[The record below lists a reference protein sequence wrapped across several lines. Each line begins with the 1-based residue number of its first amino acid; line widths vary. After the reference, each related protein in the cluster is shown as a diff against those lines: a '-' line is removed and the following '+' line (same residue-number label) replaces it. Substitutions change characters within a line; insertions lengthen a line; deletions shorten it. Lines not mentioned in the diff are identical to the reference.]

1 MSWTLLQDYNPE
13 QTVDS
18 FEQALS
24 WAADCL
30 GGESLCTAIILD
42 ERGNICRFQST
53 RRIVTTASKVE
64 GVATVRAVQD
74 IDLDVTTAVLM
85 MHRSEIFALEYDSAA
100 ALDLAY
106 LHAPGVAAVNEAR
119 LVESICEFFAIDMLE
134 DLTDERLEAAALD
147 VLGGFVEEIVT
158 LPLEVKIR
166 RPANG
171 QAATSNPAIQHTVWS
186 NSPSIRV
193 LSSAVKDS

>member
-1 MSWTLLQDYNPE
+1 MIIGIPLAGLLPAFFFIRMAARAVGIE
-13 QTVDS
+13 DS
-18 FEQALS
+18 S
-24 WAADCL
+24 
-30 GGESLCTAIILD
+30 
-42 ERGNICRFQST
+42 
-53 RRIVTTASKVE
+53 
-64 GVATVRAVQD
+64 RAVQD

-85 MHRSEIFALEYDSAA
+85 MHRSEIFALECDSAA

-106 LHAPGVAAVNEAR
+106 LHAPGVEAVNEAR
-119 LVESICEFFAIDMLE
+119 LVESICEFFAIDMLV

-171 QAATSNPAIQHTVWS
+171 QAATSNLAIQHTVWS
-186 NSPSIRV
+186 NSPSIRG

>member
-13 QTVDS
+13 QTADS

-24 WAADCL
+24 WATDCL
-30 GGESLCTAIILD
+30 RGESLCTAIILD
-42 ERGNICRFQST
+42 ERGNICRFQTT

-85 MHRSEIFALEYDSAA
+85 MHRSEIFALEYDSAT

-147 VLGGFVEEIVT
+147 VLGGYVEETVT
-158 LPLEVKIR
+158 FQLEVKVR

-171 QAATSNPAIQHTVWS
+171 RAAASAHELQHTAWS
-186 NSPSIRV
+186 NTPHIRV

>member
-1 MSWTLLQDYNPE
+1 MSWTLLHDFNPE
-13 QTVDS
+13 QTADS

-24 WAADCL
+24 WAADL
-30 GGESLCTAIILD
+30 LRGQSLCTAIILD
-42 ERGNICRFQST
+42 ELGKIWHFQTT

-64 GVATVRAVQD
+64 GGATLKAVQD

-85 MHRSEIFALEYDSAA
+85 MHRSEIFALEHDSAA

-147 VLGGFVEEIVT
+147 VLGGYVEETVS
-158 LPLEVKIR
+158 LQLAVKVR

-171 QAATSNPAIQHTVWS
+171 QAAASPPALQHTVWS
-186 NSPSIRV
+186 NSPNIRV
-193 LSSAVKDS
+193 LSSAVKDI

>member
-13 QTVDS
+13 QTADS

-30 GGESLCTAIILD
+30 SGESLCTAIILD
-42 ERGNICRFQST
+42 ELGNICRFQT
-53 RRIVTTASKVE
+53 NRRIVTTASKVE
-64 GVATVRAVQD
+64 GGAILKAVQD
-74 IDLDVTTAVLM
+74 IDLDLTTAVLM
-85 MHRSEIFALEYDSAA
+85 MHRSEIFALEHDSTA

-106 LHAPGVAAVNEAR
+106 MHAPGVAAVNEAK

-134 DLTDERLEAAALD
+134 DLTDERMEAAAIG
-147 VLGGFVEEIVT
+147 VLGGYVEETVT
-158 LPLEVKIR
+158 FPLEVKIR

-171 QAATSNPAIQHTVWS
+171 QAASSTPALQHTVWS
-186 NSPSIRV
+186 NSPNIRV
-193 LSSAVKDS
+193 LSSAVKDC